1 MSIVKN
7 EPKHKNGL
15 LQAIRG
21 LLEHRAFWLYLLCD
35 EASKRGLDPRDFG
48 SAAVKR

>member
-15 LQAIRG
+15 LQAIRAQ
-21 LLEHRAFWLYLLCD
+21 LEHR
-35 EASKRGLDPRDFG
+35 PRSTRQG
-48 SAAVKR
+48 R